1 MSKTKDIATLGTF
14 ANDLAIDAKIDL
26 KDVAAVFVS
35 QYETRLFAKKKDLS
49 SRIKGVKG
57 DLKMLDARV
66 KKAVVKSDYAISVP
80 ELGLISKV
88 TDVELKWGKCE
99 DGYDDEDEKIGLTVV
114 IDVSEKVSTRSW
126 GSDSITVRKV
136 IKISLEDRKTHKT
149 WNKELDELNGELLET
164 MALIKGVSRK
174 EREITGIIAGKKLAD
189 SGHMDLLDNPDLL
202 RLIEVD

>member
-49 SRIKGVKG
+49 KRIKGVKG
-57 DLKMLDARV
+57 DLTMLDARV
-66 KKAVVKSDYAISVP
+66 KKSVDKSEYTTSMP
-80 ELGLISKV
+80 LLGLISKV
-88 TDVELKWGKCE
+88 TDVELKWGKE
-99 DGYDDEDEKIGLTVV
+99 DEYDDEDEKVGLTVC
-114 IDVSEKVSTRSW
+114 IDVREKVSTRSW

-136 IKISLEDRKTHKT
+136 IKISPEDRKTHKT